1 MWLMINS
8 DYYCIR
14 KLTMKCRFLVPP
26 VRAESWSPYH
36 LLQFWLPFSEFSPS
50 LLSQPQTSL
59 SFAVTIISVNWA
71 TDIIARIELNVINVG
86 REITLQQSQLVLI
99 SLEIGWC
106 CFVELVCLRII
117 FRKTETSFYFSVF
130 TSGLFTVFS
139 VLAFFHVF
147 TFSRFHV
154 FTLHTFFTF

>member
-1 MWLMINS
+1 M
-8 DYYCIR
+8 
-14 KLTMKCRFLVPP
+14 
-26 VRAESWSPYH
+26 
-36 LLQFWLPFSEFSPS
+36 
-50 LLSQPQTSL
+50 
-59 SFAVTIISVNWA
+59 
-71 TDIIARIELNVINVG
+71 INVG
-86 REITLQQSQLVLI
+86 REITLEQSQLVLI

-154 FTLHTFFTF
+154 FTFSRFHVVTFPRFHVFTFSHFTRFLLFSALAFVGFIIIT